1 MAAGETLTRPAWQE
15 RGVVAPIAVHC
26 EEGHAAAD
34 SSALPATFSMAVSCL
49 SPAP

>member
-26 EEGHAAAD
+26 EEGTLPRIQARCQLP
-34 SSALPATFSMAVSCL
+34 SAWRSRA
-49 SPAP
+49 